1 VSEQGKLT
9 DDGAQLLEKLHL
21 FDQSFVSK
29 KIDYTDRSA
38 AFDALFE
45 DL

>member
-1 VSEQGKLT
+1 VSKQGKLT

-21 FDQSFVSK
+21 FDQSFASK
-29 KIDYTDRSA
+29 KIDFTNQTA